1 MTLRTYPNDSPRAAA
16 RIVALAL
23 LADGS
28 LSRAELDRLD
38 DMDAPARLGLSID
51 ELHEVVQT
59 CCEDLLGTAYLSWE
73 GACRLDRQTLRQVL
87 AEVRNPV
94 LRLSVLQLCTA
105 VAEADS
111 HFSEG
116 ELAVLTAAIE
126 DWGIEI
132 NRPGKSA
139 AGPAPMHSK
148 LFV

>member
-38 DMDAPARLGLSID
+38 HMDAPARLGLSSD
-51 ELHEVVQT
+51 ELHDVVQT

-73 GACRLDRQTLRQVL
+73 GTCRLDRQTLRQVL
-87 AEVRNPV
+87 AEVRSPL
-94 LRLSVLQLCTA
+94 LRLNVLQLCA
-105 VAEADS
+105 SVADADS

-116 ELAVLTAAIE
+116 ELTVLAAAIE

-132 NRPGKSA
+132 NRIGKSA
-139 AGPAPMHSK
+139 AGPVMLNS
-148 LFV
+148 